1 MSINKRDGNKWTINE
16 VLALQREYELLEW
29 PVYKIAKKH
38 QRTTMSILCKLQ
50 AENFISSFKEARGFD
65 IDAYSNTTDELY
77 TLQEDKCL
85 EEKIYVENDNLHL
98 QTVANKN
105 SYIFEKIVA
114 FGIWIFYFT
123 LRVIY
128 IYHLFSF
135 KTPIS

>member
-50 AENFISSFKEARGFD
+50 AENFISYFKEARGFD

-114 FGIWIFYFT
+114 FGIWLFYFT

-128 IYHLFSF
+128 ISAIGKLLNMD
-135 KTPIS
+135 